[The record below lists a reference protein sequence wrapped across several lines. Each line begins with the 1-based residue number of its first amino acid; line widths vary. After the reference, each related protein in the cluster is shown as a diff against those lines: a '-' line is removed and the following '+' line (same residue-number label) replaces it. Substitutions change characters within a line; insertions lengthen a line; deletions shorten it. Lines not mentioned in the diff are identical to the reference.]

1 MRLPLTS
8 ALLLAA
14 LSCTPSCFAVAPEA
28 SGISLSQFRIIYPG
42 ADTKGVTWSL
52 TNNTDRA
59 WLIQSWMRPVDFI
72 TGLPM
77 PETESSASSAKIPFL
92 VTPPLKRVDAG
103 EGMTLRIRLT
113 ELSLPKDR
121 ESVFYLS
128 VKAIPAITDSD
139 SASNGKLVVAVVNNI
154 KLFYRP
160 EGLPA
165 GGVKKA
171 AAQLRFSRQGESL
184 VVDNPTPFYI
194 NFSQV
199 TVGGKP
205 ISADGLRKL
214 VPPYGQQRYD
224 LVKGMSGPVEWQ
236 VLDEDHR
243 PTPLQH
249 QAL

>member
-59 WLIQSWMRPVDFI
+59 WLIQSWMRPVDFT

-165 GGVKKA
+165 GGLKKA
-171 AAQLRFSRQGESL
+171 AA
-184 VVDNPTPFYI
+184 
-194 NFSQV
+194 
-199 TVGGKP
+199 
-205 ISADGLRKL
+205 
-214 VPPYGQQRYD
+214 
-224 LVKGMSGPVEWQ
+224 
-236 VLDEDHR
+236 
-243 PTPLQH
+243 
-249 QAL
+249 